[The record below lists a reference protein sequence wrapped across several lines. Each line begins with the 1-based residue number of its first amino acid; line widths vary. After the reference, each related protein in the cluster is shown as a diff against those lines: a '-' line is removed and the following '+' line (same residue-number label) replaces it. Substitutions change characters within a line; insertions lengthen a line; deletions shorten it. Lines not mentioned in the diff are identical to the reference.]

1 MIITRPLYYY
11 ASNVAEDLSR
21 ILSPHLRLKQ
31 TVNTVNPYDLMHG
44 YDIRGTQR
52 QFSGKYLCGR
62 RFEN

>member
-31 TVNTVNPYDLMHG
+31 TVNTVNPYDLTVMISVISKLLSFIME
-44 YDIRGTQR
+44 YVPKQ
-52 QFSGKYLCGR
+52 
-62 RFEN
+62 ENVP

>member
-31 TVNTVNPYDLMHG
+31 TLNTVNPYDLTVMISVISKLLSFIME
-44 YDIRGTQR
+44 YVPKQ
-52 QFSGKYLCGR
+52 
-62 RFEN
+62 ENVP